1 MTAPTTP
8 PRPRRLRAGQRG
20 FVASAAQVTLILT
33 SLVVSATALSL
44 GEVRDRAAEQ
54 AAHVHASYLL
64 KAGSSLQSAL
74 DRAVADSAISRRD
87 ASVWVRFED
96 GTSDGSRI
104 RLFDEDLGY
113 GSQPRW
119 PTGLLVEDDPHA
131 GRPRWSGEMSG
142 VIEVTGVDLGV
153 CRRFNELTQGTDP
166 EAAPPSDIATA
177 LAGQGWQQGCVA
189 APGATAG
196 VWFMRAF
203 ATELCRGSRCRAGD
217 VVGASVRRGL
227 AVDVG

>member
-1 MTAPTTP
+1 MTAPT
-8 PRPRRLRAGQRG
+8 RPRRPRALHKG

-44 GEVRDRAAEQ
+44 GEMREQAADQ

-64 KAGSSLQSAL
+64 KAGTSLQSAL

-113 GSQPRW
+113 GSRPQW
-119 PTGLLVEDDPHA
+119 PVGLLVEDHPDA
-131 GRPRWSGEMSG
+131 GGPRWSGEMSG

-153 CRRFNELTQGTDP
+153 CRRFNELTQGADP
-166 EAAPPSDIATA
+166 EAAPPADVATA
-177 LAGQGWQQGCVA
+177 LETQGWQQGCVA

-203 ATELCRGSRCRAGD
+203 ATELCRGSRCRTGD

-227 AVDVG
+227 AVEVG